1 MSPKSSLVSRRAAV
15 SGALATAA
23 STLLPGPA
31 DAFLGLL
38 LRFLTGSVGRAALG
52 RAAIG
57 RVIVRGAGPRVRR
70 RTDWHLAHRLGQGAS
85 ELLFSSPIDPRYGGY
100 FGEGAEVAI
109 TRCRDREL
117 VSLIGDNDAV
127 PVVHPVQIQV
137 MDYPATRAEAQFGTA
152 APFELI
158 YPVHLLRALGDWGL
172 ALIEYHTVRGYV
184 TIHVAQAGPDVM
196 QAALRVVA
204 LSPAG
209 RSIRG
214 EFRSRRMAR
223 PLFFE

>member
-1 MSPKSSLVSRRAAV
+1 MTPKSTLISRRAAL
-15 SGALATAA
+15 SGALAMAGSA
-23 STLLPGPA
+23 VLPSTA

-38 LRFLTGSVGRAALG
+38 VRFLAGSVGRAALG

-57 RVIVRGAGPRVRR
+57 RGIARGAGPRVRR
-70 RTDWHLAHRLGQGAS
+70 RTDWHLAYRLGQGAS
-85 ELLFSSPIDPRYGGY
+85 ELLFSGPVASSYGDY

-117 VSLIGDNDAV
+117 VSLIGDNDAI

-137 MDYPATRAEAQFGTA
+137 MDYAAARAEERFGTM

-172 ALIEYHTVRGYV
+172 ALIEYRTVRG
-184 TIHVAQAGPDVM
+184 HVRSMWP
-196 QAALRVVA
+196 R
-204 LSPAG
+204 PAP
-209 RSIRG
+209 
-214 EFRSRRMAR
+214 A
-223 PLFFE
+223 